1 MPHLILVIRSD
12 RSTADSS
19 KAALVHLA
27 RILVI
32 ERGIRVNAVAP
43 PLLDTPA
50 SRATF
55 ADEAMAHT
63 VAPEAIA
70 SRFAFLFQ
78 SSSAPG
84 DSPVRET
91 LVREIT
97 GTR

>member
-1 MPHLILVIRSD
+1 MPHLILVIR
-12 RSTADSS
+12 RTGATADSS

-55 ADEAMAHT
+55 ADEAMAST
-63 VAPEAIA
+63 Q
-70 SRFAFLFQ
+70 SRRRR
-78 SSSAPG
+78 
-84 DSPVRET
+84 SPAGSHSCSNPHLHQVIHR
-91 LVREIT
+91 LR
-97 GTR
+97 